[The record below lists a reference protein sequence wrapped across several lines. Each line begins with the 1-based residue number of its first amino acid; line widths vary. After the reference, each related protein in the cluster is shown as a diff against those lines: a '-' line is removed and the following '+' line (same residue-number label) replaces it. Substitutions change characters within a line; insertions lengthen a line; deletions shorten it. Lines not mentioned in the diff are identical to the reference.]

1 MAVKISGQNYETCS
15 FIIPCLKSLQVAM
28 EALCENDDDNSEFK
42 IQIASALKRSVN
54 FYTDE
59 FGFWIDH
66 HHFHIK

>member
-1 MAVKISGQNYETCS
+1 MS
-15 FIIPCLKSLQVAM
+15 CLKLLQAAM

-54 FYTDE
+54 FYMNE

-66 HHFHIK
+66 HHFHIKPSLQLVMILNMV